1 MAWALPTMAD
11 TCTIEMPQNVYSV
24 VMYIMCTN
32 SGAFITK
39 VKDWFSMPLHC
50 YCPVGLV
57 LPLHY
62 SAIIEKVAAI
72 LYKRRWFLL

>member
-1 MAWALPTMAD
+1 MVWAPPTMAD
-11 TCTIEMPQNVYSV
+11 TGTIDMPQNVYSI
-24 VMYIMCTN
+24 VMYINYVYQLWC
-32 SGAFITK
+32 FYHK
-39 VKDWFSMPLHC
+39 VKDWSGMPLHY

-72 LYKRRWFLL
+72 LYKGR